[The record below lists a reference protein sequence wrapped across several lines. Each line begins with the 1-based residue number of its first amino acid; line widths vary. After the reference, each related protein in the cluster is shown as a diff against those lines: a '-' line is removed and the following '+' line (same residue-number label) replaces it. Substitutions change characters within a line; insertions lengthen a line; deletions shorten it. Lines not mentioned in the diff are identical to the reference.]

1 MTSLKLAIQKSGR
14 LSEASLRLLS
24 ECGISLSLASSR
36 GDRLRVKA
44 DNFPLELFFLRDD
57 DIPGY
62 IEDGIIDVGIVGL
75 NTVKEREL
83 VNPQGSKSLKPLLP
97 LAFGKCRLAIAI
109 PRKETYASINS
120 LAGKR
125 IATSYPAILRDFLA
139 RNSVSC
145 IIHEISGSV
154 EIAPSM
160 GLADAV
166 CDLVSS
172 GSTLAANGLTEVENV
187 LHSEATLY
195 ALSTYDTEEKNG
207 EKVDP
212 HSPLSRLMFRMR
224 SVLRAKQS
232 KYVVLNAPNEAIP
245 LICQLLPGVTS
256 PTIVPL
262 AIPDW
267 SAIHS
272 VIAEEKFWEVIEE
285 LTGAG
290 AQGILVMPIE
300 KIVSDEPPLSKSHRR
315 ISYLRKT
322 NETKISLTLNLDGK
336 GESRIKSGLGFLDH
350 MLTLFAKHS
359 NIDLDLEA
367 EGDLQVDEHHT
378 VEDISIAL
386 GEGVAKALGDK
397 RSISRY
403 AFLLPMDEA
412 QAEIALDLSGRAFL
426 LWQADFKREYVG
438 DVPTELWQHFFRSFA
453 DALKCNLHIKVVG
466 DNDHHKIEAIFKGV
480 ARALKDGI
488 KRDFLNTNIP
498 STKGVI

>member
-1 MTSLKLAIQKSGR
+1 
-14 LSEASLRLLS
+14 
-24 ECGISLSLASSR
+24 
-36 GDRLRVKA
+36 
-44 DNFPLELFFLRDD
+44 
-57 DIPGY
+57 
-62 IEDGIIDVGIVGL
+62 
-75 NTVKEREL
+75 
-83 VNPQGSKSLKPLLP
+83 
-97 LAFGKCRLAIAI
+97 
-109 PRKETYASINS
+109 
-120 LAGKR
+120 
-125 IATSYPAILRDFLA
+125 
-139 RNSVSC
+139 
-145 IIHEISGSV
+145 
-154 EIAPSM
+154 
-160 GLADAV
+160 
-166 CDLVSS
+166 
-172 GSTLAANGLTEVENV
+172 V